1 MNLYRRKKRRITAL
15 IMKVNPQLWRRLKK
29 NNFSAAQILINEK
42 TPPLTEHLAID
53 PKDFVDSLLYYRSAF
68 LAH

>member
-1 MNLYRRKKRRITAL
+1 
-15 IMKVNPQLWRRLKK
+15 MKVNPQLWRRSKK
-29 NNFSAAQILINEK
+29 NNCSAAQILINEK